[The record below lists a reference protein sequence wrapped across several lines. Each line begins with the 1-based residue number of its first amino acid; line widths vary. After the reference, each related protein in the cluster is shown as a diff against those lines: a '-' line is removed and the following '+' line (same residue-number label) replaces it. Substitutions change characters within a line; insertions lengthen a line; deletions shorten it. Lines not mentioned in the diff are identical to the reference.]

1 MNTKTLTFLFLY
13 SGFIRNKTIF
23 LLPKKKTSF
32 VSHLS
37 ILFPSEPIKS
47 SHGKV
52 KLQQR
57 DDLSKKKKKMNLEKN
72 GEKSSKKM
80 YRTKGFNHFF
90 FQIGRLMQKKRRRKH
105 VWPKDRAATLGIVR
119 IEKESSRTRAS
130 DLHTQDE
137 GRRTKTKPPPPT
149 PYLFA

>member
-1 MNTKTLTFLFLY
+1 
-13 SGFIRNKTIF
+13 
-23 LLPKKKTSF
+23 
-32 VSHLS
+32 
-37 ILFPSEPIKS
+37 
-47 SHGKV
+47 
-52 KLQQR
+52 
-57 DDLSKKKKKMNLEKN
+57 MNLEKN

>member
-1 MNTKTLTFLFLY
+1 MWTPKLSRFFFFIPVLFEIKL
-13 SGFIRNKTIF
+13 N
-23 LLPKKKTSF
+23 F
-32 VSHLS
+32 VPLS

-57 DDLSKKKKKMNLEKN
+57 DDLSKKKKMNLEKN

-90 FQIGRLMQKKRRRKH
+90 SK
-105 VWPKDRAATLGIVR
+105 
-119 IEKESSRTRAS
+119 
-130 DLHTQDE
+130 
-137 GRRTKTKPPPPT
+137 
-149 PYLFA
+149 